1 MTSCR
6 GLQPRLRALAD
17 EDCVLEDRPAIT
29 EHLGRCASC
38 RALLHTYQTTRQLAA
53 EIAGRMP
60 VPAGLEE
67 RVREAVLAPPPAP
80 EPVAEAPPQPTA
92 TVTPDRGAAE
102 RPTRERPTPERPAA
116 ERSAPERP
124 APPKPASVRSVT
136 EAPQQPQDSEGR
148 SRTRRPGRSRRGGRR
163 RRHGRPGPGAG
174 SSPQV

>member
-38 RALLHTYQTTRQLAA
+38 RALLHTYQTTRHLAA

-80 EPVAEAPPQPTA
+80 EPVAETAPQATA
-92 TVTPDRGAAE
+92 TVTPV
-102 RPTRERPTPERPAA
+102 RPDA
-116 ERSAPERP
+116 
-124 APPKPASVRSVT
+124 PKPASVRSVT
-136 EAPQQPQDSEGR
+136 EAPQPQQDSDGR
-148 SRTRRPGRSRRGGRR
+148 GRTRRPGRSRRGGRR